1 MIISNKLN
9 ITYNAIM
16 PDGKVISGS
25 AESNTVTTE
34 ILTYSVLK
42 DIRPDKTTVRIGESV
57 LYTVTITDNS
67 STKLFNNSF
76 AISHPDG
83 ASYVAD
89 SVKING
95 VAQPSYDPVIGF
107 VLPDLN
113 PDDTVIIEYE
123 LKADKP
129 ITVTHFAM
137 LQYTVND
144 PLRSNVNYTENTDA
158 VSLTVISDRV
168 DVVKTVDK
176 SYACKGEQLHYT
188 INVINTGNIA
198 KTDLVFKDPIPVGTT
213 FVENSIRVNGIAY
226 SSYNPETGFVLR
238 KLSPG
243 EKTTIE
249 FDVKVN

>member
-16 PDGKVISGS
+16 PDGKIIAEST
-25 AESNTVTTE
+25 ESNTVTTE

-57 LYTVTITDNS
+57 LYTVTITNNS
-67 STKLFNNSF
+67 STKLLNNSF

-83 ASYVAD
+83 ASYVAG

-95 VAQPSYDPVIGF
+95 VAQPNYDPVTGF
-107 VLPDLN
+107 MLPDLN

-129 ITVTHFAM
+129 ITAPVTHFAT

-144 PLRSNVNYTENTDA
+144 PFRSNDVSYTENTDA
-158 VSLTVISDRV
+158 VSITTQSNQVQTVIQQPYYND
-168 DVVKTVDK
+168 KTI
-176 SYACKGEQLHYT
+176 Y
-188 INVINTGNIA
+188 
-198 KTDLVFKDPIPVGTT
+198 
-213 FVENSIRVNGIAY
+213 
-226 SSYNPETGFVLR
+226 YNKFYYCDYCDCCNCDQCCCCCHCR
-238 KLSPG
+238 Y
-243 EKTTIE
+243 
-249 FDVKVN
+249 DCNCYNNQ